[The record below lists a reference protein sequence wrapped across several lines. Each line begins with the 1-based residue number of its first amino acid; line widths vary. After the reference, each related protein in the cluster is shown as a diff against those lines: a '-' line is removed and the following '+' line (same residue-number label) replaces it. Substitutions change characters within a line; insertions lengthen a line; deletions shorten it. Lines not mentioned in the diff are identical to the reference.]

1 MNVFDL
7 RERLVND
14 YADYTRSFINIR
26 DEGIRDLVD
35 REVAE
40 GLLWPNPILQLNP
53 AFEPGETIDEL
64 AEAGVLDA
72 ECRRIFRRDKTN
84 DEPDGKPLRLH
95 RHQAEAIKVA
105 RSGANYVLT
114 TGTGSGK
121 SLTYIIPIVDHVLR
135 RGSGKGIRARAV
147 SRPVGRSSLG
157 QSLDGALHDRRR
169 VSDDPERG
177 ELEDRSLRIRI
188 HGDDARRFLHTDHM
202 LGGAA
207 EPDCDVDL
215 RPDGFPG
222 LADLHAERCPAC
234 VDHGAGRA
242 DGSVPDRFRQPLEQ

>member
-147 SRPVGRSSLG
+147 SRPLAAHRSVRASMVPCTTVDA
-157 QSLDGALHDRRR
+157 SPTIPSVASWKIGA
-169 VSDDPERG
+169 
-177 ELEDRSLRIRI
+177 
-188 HGDDARRFLHTDHM
+188 F
-202 LGGAA
+202 
-207 EPDCDVDL
+207 
-215 RPDGFPG
+215 
-222 LADLHAERCPAC
+222 
-234 VDHGAGRA
+234 
-242 DGSVPDRFRQPLEQ
+242 GSVFTATMLAASFIPITCWAAPLSPTAM